1 MVGNRK
7 VCWGG
12 SYWGKFF
19 QVRGGM
25 SKLSAGVGGLSP
37 SLPLGKTLFFMNIYI
52 YIHHV
57 DIIVITII
65 IIFRV
70 ERIGNTG
77 AQFFE
82 HVVKTFD
89 ACLHHAEACISSA
102 FIHKL
107 VHQILYLKSAFAMYK
122 TYQFIVVQG
131 NII

>member
-1 MVGNRK
+1 MVG
-7 VCWGG
+7 VEV
-12 SYWGKFF
+12 YWGEFF

-25 SKLSAGVGGLSP
+25 SKLSAGVGGLCP
-37 SLPLGKTLFFMNIYI
+37 SLPVGKTLSFMNIYV
-52 YIHHV
+52 HHV

-70 ERIGNTG
+70 ERIGNTD

-102 FIHKL
+102 FIQKL

-131 NII
+131 NLI